1 MLNLLLAS
9 LIHPFDWK
17 LFPDQMAPEGINTE
31 DKFGL
36 TLQKAIPLVAIPVV
50 VAKVE

>member
-1 MLNLLLAS
+1 MLNLLLAF
-9 LIHPFDWK
+9 LIHHFDWK
-17 LFPDQMAPEGINTE
+17 LFPDRMAPEGINAK

-36 TLQKAIPLVAIPVV
+36 TLQKALPLVAIPVV